1 MACKGQ
7 FPSMIRAFVC
17 SIYLSPLPN
26 DWGRAHEL
34 HSLWQPFWPVMSTVE
49 DTLNLT
55 RLQELIQPKFMFC
68 GSANFKV
75 KTLFFVPKYIHKYVL
90 FYCMYNY
97 FIYLSTGLFWSSC
110 TGTKQHGHVQC
121 VHSEFLQSVEDSRS
135 QVGVLTWARSAFQK
149 QPWPIGGRLA
159 QHTPTYEI

>member
-1 MACKGQ
+1 
-7 FPSMIRAFVC
+7 
-17 SIYLSPLPN
+17 
-26 DWGRAHEL
+26 
-34 HSLWQPFWPVMSTVE
+34 
-49 DTLNLT
+49 
-55 RLQELIQPKFMFC
+55 MFC

-135 QVGVLTWARSAFQK
+135 QVGVLT
-149 QPWPIGGRLA
+149 
-159 QHTPTYEI
+159 